1 MSGTFR
7 EWLGLAAVLV
17 FLGGPA
23 MHAGGQEWRWPSR
36 GYLTQDTAPVSPFN
50 IGQLPVGAKAPS
62 LEVTNELGEP
72 FDFLAYISR
81 KPTVLAVYQSRSC
94 GHCNYQFAEMIRA
107 QEELEALG
115 YQSLAMSMVPPRDVS
130 GRGPMLEH
138 MLQSMGRRNEAGR
151 YPVSPA
157 ELKAEYES
165 LPFPVLADPDLSAG
179 IALGVAY
186 GRDDPMQLTYPFM
199 GDATRLGFQGS
210 PGGRYGPAL
219 YVFNTAGRVLYQW
232 AWPDHKVRP
241 SAETILAAARHCA
254 DPANLPAIG
263 LEEALEDPDAVTHLS
278 LADRGLTELP
288 PEVLELKNLE
298 ELILYG
304 NRLSTLPPGL
314 SRLRNLRKLD
324 LTRNRFTD
332 LPPVVTELRH
342 LEELQLFGNR
352 LTTLPAAIGRLKKLV
367 KLNLMFNPIERLPEE
382 IGDLAELRYL
392 RLCRHRMKRLPDTIG
407 RLTELRML
415 FAPGTKRA
423 PKNAVAAEIEGL
435 EALPESI
442 GNLENLVELN
452 LVFNNLETL
461 PASVGGLRS
470 LQFLHLSENNLKR
483 LPPELGDLPQM
494 GNSIYGEGLHLR
506 DNELTALPPTL
517 GRASGYLFLNASYNR
532 LTEIPPEVARNML
545 KASWGGMGL
554 AHNRLTGLPAE
565 AFWKRLRAGH
575 NSIRAIPPAAFERM
589 ADYVDLSHNRIQ
601 SLPEAV
607 AQARNVRVLDL
618 SYNRI
623 SALPDLPQPP
633 DIGRLD
639 LSHNR
644 LATVPDW
651 INRMRGVA
659 LSGNRPD

>member
-1 MSGTFR
+1 MWSAVRG
-7 EWLGLAAVLV
+7 WLWVAAGV
-17 FLGGPA
+17 FLLGA
-23 MHAGGQEWRWPSR
+23 AGAHGAGDGWQWPSR
-36 GYLTQDTAPVSPFN
+36 GYLTQDAAPVSPFN

-62 LEVTNELGEP
+62 LEITDELGRP
-72 FDFLAYISR
+72 FDFIGYLGK

-94 GHCNYQFAEMIRA
+94 GHCNFQFAEMMRA
-107 QEELEALG
+107 QQELEALG
-115 YQSLAMSMVPPRDVS
+115 YQSLAMSMVPPRDVT
-130 GRGPMLEH
+130 GRPPMLEH
-138 MLQSMGRRNEAGR
+138 VLQSIGKRSEAGR

-165 LPFPVLADPDLSAG
+165 LPFPVLADPGLSAG

-199 GDATRLGFQGS
+199 GDATMLGFEGS

-263 LEEALEDPDAVTHLS
+263 LEQAMEDPEAVTRLS

-288 PEVLELKNLE
+288 PQVLEMENLE

-314 SRLRNLRKLD
+314 SRLQNLRKLD
-324 LTRNRFTD
+324 LTRNRFAK
-332 LPPVVTELRH
+332 LPAVVTELRD

-352 LTTLPAAIGRLKKLV
+352 LTTLPAGIGRMKKLV
-367 KLNLMFNPIERLPEE
+367 QLNLMFNPIERLPEE

-392 RLCRHRMKRLPDTIG
+392 RLCRHRMKRLPDSIG

-435 EALPESI
+435 EELPESI
-442 GNLENLVELN
+442 GNLEKLVELN

-461 PASVGGLRS
+461 PASVGGLGS

-494 GNSIYGEGLHLR
+494 GSSIYGEGLHLR
-506 DNELTALPPTL
+506 DNELTELPPTL
-517 GRASGYLFLNASYNR
+517 GRANGYIYLNASYNR

-589 ADYVDLSHNRIQ
+589 ADYVDLSHNRIEF
-601 SLPEAV
+601 LPEAV
-607 AQARNVRVLDL
+607 ARARNVRVLDL

-644 LATVPDW
+644 LPTVPDW
-651 INRMRGVA
+651 INRMRGVV